1 MAQDFKIKEPYQ
13 DNPVLFETLQAL
25 LKGRYYR
32 ATNQTEYDFSKVTK
46 ALQEN
51 PHLVDSQAEN
61 GDTVMHILAKNQDKV
76 FKDISFNE
84 LFKLGANPFVTN
96 NAGFTPRGLVSLRSF
111 PDVHGQLSAYEASY
125 QAMQLGKALV
135 ALKDLFSYQTYQK
148 TPRGNSIEPD
158 INCLQPS
165 PVQKARKTLEKV
177 AQKLSGNINQ
187 NA

>member
-51 PHLVDSQAEN
+51 PHLIDSQAEN

-84 LFKLGANPFVTN
+84 LFKLGANPFVQN

-111 PDVHGQLSAYEASY
+111 PDAHGQLSAYESSY

-165 PVQKARKTLEKV
+165 PVQKAKRVIDIV

-187 NA
+187 NS